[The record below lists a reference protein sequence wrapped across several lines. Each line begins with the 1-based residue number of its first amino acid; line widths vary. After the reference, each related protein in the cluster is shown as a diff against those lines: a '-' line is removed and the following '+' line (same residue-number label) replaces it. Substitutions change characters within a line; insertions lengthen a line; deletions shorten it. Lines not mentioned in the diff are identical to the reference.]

1 MKRNLHLLVID
12 PQNDFC
18 DLPDAYRPLDPVSRL
33 PRAPALPVPGAHQDM
48 LRLAGLIN
56 RGRAG
61 LTAISVTLDSH
72 HRFDIAH
79 PTFWIARDGTA
90 VAPFTQV
97 SAADVRAQKYLPR
110 HPAALPLALNY
121 LDKLEAAGR
130 YQLMVWPVHCEIGT
144 WGNNI
149 HDDVRAAYS
158 HWEESSLGIVA
169 KLAKGS
175 NPWTEHYSAVMA
187 EVPDSG
193 DPDTQFNTKFVTT
206 LAEADQVYIAGEA
219 GSHCVKATVEHIADY
234 FAETYG
240 VASLSKLVLITD
252 CMSPVDGFAPQY
264 QAFLQDMRSRG
275 VQLMQS
281 GDVLP
286 ELMANAS
293 AMPVPEAQPEPE
305 RQ

>member
-1 MKRNLHLLVID
+1 MKRNLHLLMID

-18 DLPDAYRPLDPVSRL
+18 DLPDQYRPLDPSTRQL
-33 PRAPALPVPGAHQDM
+33 LAPALPVAGAHQDM
-48 LRLAGLIN
+48 LRLAALIN

-79 PTFWIARDGTA
+79 PTFWIAADGAA
-90 VAPFTQV
+90 VAPFTEIT
-97 SAADVRAQKYLPR
+97 AADVRAQKYAPR
-110 HPAALPLALNY
+110 HPAALPVALNY

-144 WGNNI
+144 WGNNV
-149 HDDVRAAYS
+149 HADVRAAYS
-158 HWEESSLGIVA
+158 HWEEASLGIVA

-175 NPWTEHYSAVMA
+175 NPWTEHYSAVQA
-187 EVPDSG
+187 EVPDAD
-193 DPDTQFNTKFVTT
+193 DPDTQFNTRFVRT
-206 LAEADQVYIAGEA
+206 LAEADRIYVAGEA

-234 FAETYG
+234 FDAEYG
-240 VASLSKLVLITD
+240 AAALAKLVLITD
-252 CMSPVDGFAPQY
+252 CISPVAGFDAQY
-264 QAFLQDMRSRG
+264 QGFLHAMQARG

-286 ELMANAS
+286 ELLANANAS
-293 AMPVPEAQPEPE
+293 DSVVENA
-305 RQ
+305 

>member
-18 DLPDAYRPLDPVSRL
+18 DLPDSYRPQDPVSRQPL
-33 PRAPALPVPGAHQDM
+33 APSLPVPGAHQDM

-61 LTAISVTLDSH
+61 LTAISITLDSH

-79 PTFWIARDGTA
+79 PTFWIAADGVP
-90 VAPFTQV
+90 VAPFTEIT
-97 SAADVRAQKYLPR
+97 AANVRAEKFLPR

-121 LDKLEAAGR
+121 LDQLEAAGR

-144 WGNNI
+144 WGNNV
-149 HDDVRAAYS
+149 HADVRAAYS
-158 HWEESSLGIVA
+158 HWEEAALGIVA

-187 EVPDSG
+187 EVPDAD
-193 DPDTQFNTKFVTT
+193 DPDTQFNVKFVDN
-206 LAEADQVYIAGEA
+206 LAEADHIYVAGEA

-234 FAETYG
+234 FAAQHGAAALARLT
-240 VASLSKLVLITD
+240 LIVD
-252 CMSPVDGFAPQY
+252 CISPVAGFEPQY
-264 QAFLQDMRSRG
+264 QAFLQAMGARG
-275 VQLMQS
+275 VRLMQA

-286 ELMANAS
+286 ELLANAS
-293 AMPVPEAQPEPE
+293 LGLHAGAATE
-305 RQ
+305 